1 MRGMRIPTRPLLLA
15 FVSIAA
21 ACGEAPS
28 AGKQLPE
35 LARAIL
41 GERGLDGWRRLEKL
55 EFTWKHVPSGRVRS
69 YAWSPG
75 ERTVTV
81 TMAVSEDR
89 KATATIPSDELP
101 PDASDLDRTMH
112 EAFVNDVYW
121 FAIEFMMLQDG
132 STLRD
137 LGERPL
143 PGGFADLPATARALE
158 VNYPPDEGYTG
169 GDRYVLYVK
178 DAEAIAWAFHRGGAK
193 EPTLITTREQRV
205 DFDGVSLPTR
215 FKTPDGKTFIE
226 ITNPKASFRN

>member
-1 MRGMRIPTRPLLLA
+1 MRGMKIPTRPLLLA
-15 FVSIAA
+15 LVSIAA
-21 ACGEAPS
+21 ACGEAPPD
-28 AGKQLPE
+28 GKQLPE

-69 YAWSPG
+69 YAWSTG

-81 TMAVSEDR
+81 TIAVPEDR
-89 KATATIPSDELP
+89 KTTATISASELA

-112 EAFVNDVYW
+112 KAFVNDVYW
-121 FAIEFMMLQDG
+121 FAIEYMMLYDG

-137 LGERPL
+137 LGEVTL
-143 PGGFADLPATARALE
+143 PAGFADLPTTVRALE

-169 GDRYVLYVK
+169 GDRYVLYVE
-178 DAEAIAWAFHRGGAK
+178 DAEVIVWAFHKGGAK

-215 FKTPDGKTFIE
+215 FKTPDGKIFIE
-226 ITNPKASFRN
+226 ITNPKASFRS